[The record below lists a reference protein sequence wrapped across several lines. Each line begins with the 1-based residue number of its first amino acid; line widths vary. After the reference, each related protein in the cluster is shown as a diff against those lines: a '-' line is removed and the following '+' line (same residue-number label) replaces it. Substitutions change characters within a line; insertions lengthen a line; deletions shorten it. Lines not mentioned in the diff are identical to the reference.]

1 MFAHRLFRKDPSKAA
16 ATATLATGRL
26 RSQFV
31 LSSRPGNFA
40 RYISTVRQ
48 QSTSAAAATASVI
61 PGVYEQQQQLLTHSY
76 VKGDT
81 SVPLCEDT
89 IGVYWDRQIEKF
101 GDRLGLVV
109 KQEKNLHWSYRT
121 FGEKVDALARGLYRA
136 GYRKGDR
143 LGVFM
148 ANNSAWATLQYA
160 TAKMGIILVT
170 INPAYRTK
178 ELFQAMDLVGCKG
191 LVTTPGLKSSNHL
204 AMLLEI
210 MPELASQKANELKI
224 ESLPDLRHLI
234 IVDNG
239 VQVPELSS
247 LKSWTRYDDL
257 LDEDKLRTGLAQDP
271 LQAVAPTLSNRDIIN
286 LQFTS
291 GTTGLPKGVS
301 LSHRNIL
308 NNGIQ
313 IGDNMKL
320 TEKDIVCIPVPLFH
334 CFGLVLSS
342 LAAMT
347 HGSAMVFPCEGYNAE
362 ATLRAVSEERC
373 TVLHGVPT
381 MFIEEMNHPQL
392 HQFDLSSLRTGIA
405 AGSPVPVATMHDLF
419 DKMNMNEIT
428 ICYGMTETSPV
439 SFQSRTTDSIEDR
452 CNTVGTIMPH
462 IEAKVI
468 DPATGETLPVGESG
482 EVCTRG
488 YAVMQGGYWK
498 SKKQTDEV
506 IDAEGWMHTGDTGIM
521 DARGYL
527 RIDGRIKDMIS
538 RGGEKIHPVEV
549 ENCIFEMDGVEVVT
563 VVGVPDARM
572 GEQVCAF
579 VSAKRGY
586 DIDLDSVVKH
596 CKGKISH
603 YKVPSYVIKIDA
615 NDIPKT
621 PSGKIQKVILRQRAK
636 EILGL

>member
-1 MFAHRLFRKDPSKAA
+1 MLAHRLLKKTPSNS
-16 ATATLATGRL
+16 ATLAASKL
-26 RSQFV
+26 RSPFV
-31 LSSRPGNFA
+31 LPTARPSAYA
-40 RYISTVRQ
+40 RCISTVRQ
-48 QSTSAAAATASVI
+48 QSTSTAAAATTTAAS
-61 PGVYEQQQQLLTHSY
+61 PATEELQQLTHSY

-89 IGVYWDRQIEKF
+89 IGVFWDRQIDRY

-109 KQEKNLHWSYRT
+109 KQENNLHWSYRT
-121 FGEKVDALARGLYRA
+121 FGEKVDALARGLYRS
-136 GYRKGDR
+136 GFRKGDR

-178 ELFQAMDLVGCKG
+178 ELFQAMSLVGCKG
-191 LVTTPGLKSSNHL
+191 LVTTPGLKSSNHM

-210 MPELASQKANELKI
+210 MPELAHQKANELQI
-224 ESLPDLRHLI
+224 DSLPDLRQLI

-239 VQVPELSS
+239 VQVPELGS
-247 LKSWTRYDDL
+247 LSSWTRYEDL
-257 LDEDKLRTGLAQDP
+257 LDEDKFRTGLVQDP
-271 LQAVAPTLSNRDIIN
+271 IQAVAPTLLNNDIVN

-313 IGDNMKL
+313 IGDNMRL
-320 TEKDIVCIPVPLFH
+320 TEQDIMCIPVPLFH

-347 HGSAMVFPCEGYNAE
+347 HGSAMVFPYEGFNAE
-362 ATLRAVSEERC
+362 ATLKAVSEERC

-392 HQFDLSSLRTGIA
+392 RQFDLSSLRTGIA
-405 AGSPVPVATMHDLF
+405 AGSPVPIATMHDLF
-419 DKMNMNEIT
+419 DKMNMSEIT

-462 IEAKVI
+462 LEAKVI
-468 DPATGETLPVGESG
+468 DPSTGETLPVGQSG

-488 YAVMQGGYWK
+488 YSVMEGGYWK

-506 IDAEGWMHTGDTGIM
+506 IDAEGWMHTGDTGVM

-563 VVGVPDARM
+563 VVGVPDDRL
-572 GEQVCAF
+572 GELTCAF
-579 VSAKRGY
+579 VSSKRGY
-586 DIDLDSVVKH
+586 DIDLDTVVKH
-596 CKGKISH
+596 CKGRISH

-615 NDIPKT
+615 DDIPKT

>member
-1 MFAHRLFRKDPSKAA
+1 MLAHRLLRKTPSNS
-16 ATATLATGRL
+16 ATLAPSRL
-26 RSQFV
+26 RSPV
-31 LSSRPGNFA
+31 ALPTWRPASYA
-40 RYISTVRQ
+40 RYVSTVRQ
-48 QSTSAAAATASVI
+48 QSTSTAAATATSGS
-61 PGVYEQQQQLLTHSY
+61 PASEEQQGELLTHSY

-89 IGVYWDRQIEKF
+89 IGDFWNRQIDRY

-121 FGEKVDALARGLYRA
+121 FGEKVDALARGLHRS
-136 GYRKGDR
+136 GFRKGDR
-143 LGVFM
+143 LG
-148 ANNSAWATLQYA
+148 
-160 TAKMGIILVT
+160 
-170 INPAYRTK
+170 YRTK
-178 ELFQAMDLVGCKG
+178 ELFQAMNLVGCKG
-191 LVTTPGLKSSNHL
+191 LVTTPGLRSSNHMS
-204 AMLLEI
+204 MLLEI
-210 MPELASQKANELKI
+210 MPELAHQKANELQI
-224 ESLPDLRHLI
+224 DSLPDLRQLI

-239 VQVPELSS
+239 VQVPELGS
-247 LKSWTRYDDL
+247 LKSWARYEDL
-257 LDEDKLRTGLAQDP
+257 LDEDTFRTGLVQDP
-271 LQAVAPTLSNRDIIN
+271 LQAVAPTLHNNDIVN

-313 IGDNMKL
+313 IGDNMRL
-320 TEKDIVCIPVPLFH
+320 TEQDIV
-334 CFGLVLSS
+334 SS

-347 HGSAMVFPCEGYNAE
+347 HGSAMVFPYEGFNAE

-392 HQFDLSSLRTGIA
+392 RQFDLSSLRTGIA
-405 AGSPVPVATMHDLF
+405 AGSPVPIATMQDLF
-419 DKMNMNEIT
+419 KKMNMSEIT

-462 IEAKVI
+462 LEAKVV
-468 DPATGETLPVGESG
+468 DPVTGETLPVGGSG

-488 YAVMQGGYWK
+488 YSVMKGGYWN

-506 IDAEGWMHTGDTGIM
+506 VDAEGWMHTGDTGVM

-563 VVGVPDARM
+563 VVGVPDARL
-572 GEQVCAF
+572 GELTCAF
-579 VSAKRGY
+579 VSSKRGY
-586 DIDLDSVVKH
+586 DIDLDTVVKH
-596 CKGKISH
+596 CRGKISH
-603 YKVPSYVIKIDA
+603 YKVPSYVIKIEAD
-615 NDIPKT
+615 DIPKT